1 MSENV
6 SILGNERSF
15 FEDNTFYHNEAQK
28 NNKEISKNS
37 SNAEG
42 TYDKL
47 NNEIKKFTE
56 NQKDSSYVS
65 SNSNSKTFEK
75 HTINEHLLERKYWD
89 KQGTQTEQQF
99 TNKFEKL
106 KKLSEKIQIRKQIP
120 KPNQDKIFEY
130 TSDIDEFDSD
140 ELSNDDND
148 IINKVSSIHIQSTK
162 FNTEQNKINNNNY
175 DNRYICV
182 TEPEEFSYP
191 KQIVNSFNNEN
202 IQDIFFCPIPRI
214 PIGSFVSMNYP
225 TLNKGSFVS
234 TNYSSTNNKVPL
246 NFGSTDASQNLDG
259 DENSDNIEGNQ
270 NITFNKH
277 LNDFRNRINNN
288 NEYDMNYNNIQKMN
302 LNNLVYCPS
311 LMPNPLQNMIQNQNN
326 NNNNIGQNKNN
337 IKEQI
342 PLNLNNNVNNIN
354 NINNINNTNNANSN
368 NNNKTIFYN
377 QNSNTFFHNNTNGT
391 NNNNTNKQVKNI
403 HHKVESL
410 KGEKQLINIDNI
422 INGKDKRT
430 TVMIRNIPI
439 KYSDK
444 MLIEELNSF
453 KGKFDCIYV
462 PHDYEKGGNK
472 GYGFINFVHPF
483 HILLFHDKFQNKT
496 WTHFESKKIC
506 ELNCANF
513 QGINE
518 IQKHAKNYKGLKKP
532 TFFKGFEN
540 LKNLEVPLKYLSKIK
555 KKYPKLSYVEK
566 KENDLFVIKSFGY

>member
-15 FEDNTFYHNEAQK
+15 FEDNTFYNNEAQK

-56 NQKDSSYVS
+56 NPKDSSYVS

-75 HTINEHLLERKYWD
+75 HSINDHLLERKYWD

-106 KKLSEKIQIRKQIP
+106 KKLSEKIKIRKQIP

-175 DNRYICV
+175 DNRYICI

-246 NFGSTDASQNLDG
+246 NFGSTDASQNLDN
-259 DENSDNIEGNQ
+259 DENSDNIEVNQ
-270 NITFNKH
+270 NINFNKH

-302 LNNLVYCPS
+302 LNLVYCPS
-311 LMPNPLQNMIQNQNN
+311 LMPNQLQNMIQNQNN
-326 NNNNIGQNKNN
+326 SNNNIGQNKNN
-337 IKEQI
+337 NKEQI
-342 PLNLNNNVNNIN
+342 SINSNLNNNVNNIN
-354 NINNINNTNNANSN
+354 NINNTNNANT
-368 NNNKTIFYN
+368 NNNKAIFFN

-410 KGEKQLINIDNI
+410 KGEKQLINIDDI

-444 MLIEELNSF
+444 MLIEELNNF

-506 ELNCANF
+506 ELNSANF

-566 KENDLFVIKSFGY
+566 KESDLFVIKSFGY